1 MYQLACGF
9 SLSAGSTQTSV
20 SLRGLDEN
28 MSQALEIVEDLAYN
42 AIPDEA
48 ILANLKADILKS
60 RKDAKLNQS
69 SCFSALQAY
78 VFYGPEYI
86 ASTTLTDAQIEA
98 LTSEELLA
106 KVKELLACQHEIR
119 YYGPKSEEE
128 LAEFIKAE
136 HRVADNPQPLERV
149 YVTYNQVDAD
159 KVYMAQYDAK
169 QIYYFQYSNRGEK
182 LDLSADAQL
191 SLYNDYFGGGMNAI
205 VFQEMREARGLAY
218 SSSARLYMPSY
229 KDDTYMYYAFIATQN
244 DKMKTAIEAFDEIIN
259 DMPESE
265 AAFNIAKEAL
275 ISGIRT
281 QRVTNSQI
289 VSSYIASRE
298 LGLTEPREKKVFEVA
313 QTLTLDD
320 IKATQQAWVKDRTYA
335 YGILGDIKD
344 LDTKFLETLGPV
356 QILTLEEIF
365 GY

>member
-1 MYQLACGF
+1 
-9 SLSAGSTQTSV
+9 
-20 SLRGLDEN
+20 
-28 MSQALEIVEDLAYN
+28 
-42 AIPDEA
+42 
-48 ILANLKADILKS
+48 
-60 RKDAKLNQS
+60 
-69 SCFSALQAY
+69 
-78 VFYGPEYI
+78 
-86 ASTTLTDAQIEA
+86 
-98 LTSEELLA
+98 
-106 KVKELLACQHEIR
+106 
-119 YYGPKSEEE
+119 
-128 LAEFIKAE
+128 
-136 HRVADNPQPLERV
+136 
-149 YVTYNQVDAD
+149 
-159 KVYMAQYDAK
+159 
-169 QIYYFQYSNRGEK
+169 
-182 LDLSADAQL
+182 
-191 SLYNDYFGGGMNAI
+191 
-205 VFQEMREARGLAY
+205 
-218 SSSARLYMPSY
+218 
-229 KDDTYMYYAFIATQN
+229 MYYAFIATQN

>member
-182 LDLSADAQL
+182 LDLSADAHL

-218 SSSARLYMPSY
+218 SSSARL
-229 KDDTYMYYAFIATQN
+229 
-244 DKMKTAIEAFDEIIN
+244 
-259 DMPESE
+259 
-265 AAFNIAKEAL
+265 
-275 ISGIRT
+275 
-281 QRVTNSQI
+281 
-289 VSSYIASRE
+289 
-298 LGLTEPREKKVFEVA
+298 
-313 QTLTLDD
+313 
-320 IKATQQAWVKDRTYA
+320 
-335 YGILGDIKD
+335 
-344 LDTKFLETLGPV
+344 
-356 QILTLEEIF
+356 
-365 GY
+365 